1 MLRRPPWGLRLR
13 VAAMRACLALVLV
26 LLGAGAA
33 GAQMPIPIGAPFVIR
48 CYQAGV
54 LIITEPLRAMP
65 QKANGLW
72 RGERWSVNP
81 SENGLAIVIDPGEL
95 GTCEVTESP
104 RRS

>member
-1 MLRRPPWGLRLR
+1 
-13 VAAMRACLALVLV
+13 MRAYLALILSVV
-26 LLGAGAA
+26 MGGAA
-33 GAQMPIPIGAPFVIR
+33 VAQVPASLGSPFTIR

-81 SENGLAIVIDPGEL
+81 AESGLAIVIDPGEL
-95 GTCEVTESP
+95 GTCEVTENAK
-104 RRS
+104 RS